1 MPGAYCRKRSDK
13 SIRNPGVAADVR
25 KNFASERNGTLVAL
39 ALLFVV
45 SYKVSILAMTYAV
58 VVFSIIVQDFTM
70 EQRVRWIIT
79 NEPSCGRSL

>member
-1 MPGAYCRKRSDK
+1 VHIVESVQK
-13 SIRNPGVAADVR
+13 NPFVTQGLPR
-25 KNFASERNGTLVAL
+25 TLEKNLASERNGTLVAL

-45 SYKVSILAMTYAV
+45 NYKVSILAMTYAV